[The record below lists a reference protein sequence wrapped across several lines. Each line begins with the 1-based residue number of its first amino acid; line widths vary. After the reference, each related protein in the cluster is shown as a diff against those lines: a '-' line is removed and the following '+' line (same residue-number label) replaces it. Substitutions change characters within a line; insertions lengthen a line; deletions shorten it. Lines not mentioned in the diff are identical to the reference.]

1 MSTGLFRWC
10 QSLATCAGGDLWARR
25 DTGRPRSSSPVSS
38 RHGGSTVGVHVER
51 NLSVC
56 VCVCVCGC
64 GCVGGCVCVCVWV
77 CGCVCVRVRVWVGYV
92 CVYIYIHIYIY
103 YTCNTDCGLVSKLR
117 CWYCAVLLQVRNRA
131 PKVLCDS
138 CEIYASHRNPPSRL
152 QCRCLTDHGGP

>member
-38 RHGGSTVGVHVER
+38 RHGGSTVSVHVER

-56 VCVCVCGC
+56 VCVCVGVGVWVGVCV
-64 GCVGGCVCVCVWV
+64 CVGACACVCVCGW
-77 CGCVCVRVRVWVGYV
+77 GM
-92 CVYIYIHIYIY
+92 CVYIYIYIYIYIY